1 MIRRGKRRIVHLAG
15 PDYIQNSQERK
26 RGYRDALEKFHLPYC
41 PEYVIDAGVDFSGGE
56 QAVEQ
61 LLKQHIAFDAL
72 FALRKCLL
80 SEQKAIFKSME
91 SKYLMRLP

>member
-61 LLKQHIAFDAL
+61 LLK
-72 FALRKCLL
+72 
-80 SEQKAIFKSME
+80 
-91 SKYLMRLP
+91 